1 MGAFRLGETATE
13 FELAVNDSA
22 DRSTVKRATRRLGPL
37 PQLYVSWTTGRRYL
51 KDCSQ

>member
-22 DRSTVKRATRRLGPL
+22 DRSTVSNLAAH
-37 PQLYVSWTTGRRYL
+37 
-51 KDCSQ
+51 

>member
-22 DRSTVKRATRRLGPL
+22 DHQQSLTLRPIEARRPWILGAGTVVP
-37 PQLYVSWTTGRRYL
+37 
-51 KDCSQ
+51 